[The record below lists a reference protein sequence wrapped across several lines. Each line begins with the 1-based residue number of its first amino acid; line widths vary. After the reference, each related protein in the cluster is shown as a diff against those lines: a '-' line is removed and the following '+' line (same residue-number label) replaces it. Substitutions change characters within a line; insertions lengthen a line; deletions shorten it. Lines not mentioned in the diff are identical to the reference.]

1 MRTPKTTGDALFDRF
16 WAAYP
21 KHVGKDKALKAFAKI
36 NPTEELFE
44 NILENLERQKK
55 YYAWGRQNWK
65 YIPHAATWLNQKR
78 WEDEM
83 ADGEADVSED
93 DSPFGGFLY

>member
-1 MRTPKTTGDALFDRF
+1 MRTPKTTGNALFDRF

-21 KHVGKDKALKAFAKI
+21 KHVGKDKALKTFAKI

-78 WEDEM
+78 WEDEV
-83 ADGEADVSED
+83 ADGEAGVSED

>member
-1 MRTPKTTGDALFDRF
+1 MRTPETIGNPLFDRF

-21 KHVGKDKALKAFAKI
+21 KHVGKDKALKAFVKI
-36 NPTEELFE
+36 NPTEELLADM
-44 NILENLERQKK
+44 LENLERQKK

-78 WEDEM
+78 WKDEV
-83 ADGEADVSED
+83 ADGKTDVPENS
-93 DSPFGGFLY
+93 SPFGGFLY